1 MWRFRGTPH
10 YLNGQARRLGITQVL
25 ADRARNN
32 PEIYRC
38 AVLLA
43 QLCERYHKVRKENGK
58 PVFDFQER
66 NQIKGTLGQVELE
79 LQKLHMLAA
88 TADAMLA
95 EAYGELSVE
104 PPKRPFSVLSD
115 FDALNTLPLGDGT
128 VGAPD
133 DVFDRAI
140 SESS

>member
-10 YLNGQARRLGITQVL
+10 YLNEQAKRLGISQVL

-43 QLCERYHKVRKENGK
+43 QLCERYHKAPKENGK
-58 PVFDFQER
+58 PVFDVQECY
-66 NQIKGTLGQVELE
+66 QIKGALGQVELE
-79 LQKLHMLAA
+79 LEKLHMLAA

-95 EAYGELSVE
+95 EAYRELDFAE
-104 PPKRPFSVLSD
+104 PLRTFCVD
-115 FDALNTLPLGDGT
+115 
-128 VGAPD
+128 VVPD
-133 DVFDRAI
+133 R
-140 SESS
+140 EGP

>member
-10 YLNGQARRLGITQVL
+10 YLNDQARRLGITQVL

-43 QLCERYHKVRKENGK
+43 QLCDRYHKVRKENGR

-66 NQIKGTLGQVELE
+66 NQIKGTLGQIELE
-79 LQKLHMLAA
+79 VQKLHMLAA

-95 EAYGELSVE
+95 EAHAELHVE
-104 PPKRPFSVLSD
+104 QARRPFAVLSD
-115 FDALNTLPLGDGT
+115 FDPSQTLPLGDGT
-128 VGAPD
+128 VGVAE
-133 DVFDRAI
+133 RA
-140 SESS
+140 ED

>member
-10 YLNGQARRLGITQVL
+10 YLNEQAKRLGVSQVL

-38 AVLLA
+38 SILLA
-43 QLCERYHKVRKENGK
+43 QLCECFHKK
-58 PVFDFQER
+58 P
-66 NQIKGTLGQVELE
+66 KGEKFCRTEIQHIQGNLEQCELE

-95 EAYGELSVE
+95 EAYRELGLEE
-104 PPKRPFSVLSD
+104 PLRTFSVD
-115 FDALNTLPLGDGT
+115 
-128 VGAPD
+128 VVPD
-133 DVFDRAI
+133 REEV
-140 SESS
+140 SE